1 MLTGAKTA
9 DGKAALSG
17 KLETSEVKALM
28 GKTFKTTGGIET
40 SNYGN
45 FVLTECDR
53 FDYNKT
59 K

>member
-1 MLTGAKTA
+1 MLTGAKTP

-17 KLETSEVKALM
+17 ALKTSEGRALR